1 MACPYLLG
9 RDDLKM
15 TLEQLSEV
23 SELHSRIYS
32 LEQDLEIL
40 KQNAYPAAS
49 RMTGMPHSLGI
60 SDRTAILV
68 SEIDELECDIAD
80 LKQRLDEKIV
90 EVRAFSKTIPD
101 IETRTIFRLRFI
113 HGLLWKEIGSLIGK
127 TDKNVSIR
135 CLRYLKKVNAE
146 TVK

>member
-1 MACPYLLG
+1 
-9 RDDLKM
+9 M

-32 LEQDLEIL
+32 LEQDLETL

-49 RMTGMPHSLGI
+49 RASGMPHGSGI

-68 SEIDELECDIAD
+68 SEIDELECDIAE
-80 LKQRLDEKIV
+80 LKQQLDEKIV

-127 TDKNVSIR
+127 TGNNVSIR
-135 CLRYLKKVNAE
+135 CLRYLKKTNNEAL
-146 TVK
+146 KKP